1 MVLKVASLGITVA
14 IDNVPTR
21 SFAYRGLNVYVSL
34 AGSTHYRVNSLS
46 CLCGN
51 LDGNPYNDNPPS
63 STAWPDCA
71 VASNASVFP
80 PSLSC
85 KRVETHKAPMLAPA
99 PRAPCPSPPGGVEG
113 KQAPLQLHLSRKRF
127 ILKMGLLFLKTK
139 RCTLRQ
145 ICV

>member
-14 IDNVPTR
+14 IDNVPYS
-21 SFAYRGLNVYVSL
+21 SFAYKGLNVYVSL

-51 LDGNPYNDNPPS
+51 LDGNQYNDDPPS
-63 STAWPDCA
+63 SMGWPACE

-85 KRVETHKAPMLAPA
+85 KRVRNKQSADARPGAACSLPL
-99 PRAPCPSPPGGVEG
+99 PPGGFEG
-113 KQAPLQLHLSRKRF
+113 KQARLQLHLSRKRF